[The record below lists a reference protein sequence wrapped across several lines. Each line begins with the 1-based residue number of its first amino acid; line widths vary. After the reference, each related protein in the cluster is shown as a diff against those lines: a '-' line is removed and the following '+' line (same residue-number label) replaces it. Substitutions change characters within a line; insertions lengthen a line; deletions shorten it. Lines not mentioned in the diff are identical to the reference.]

1 MNEIVKLVQEQTKEL
16 NDLHLIKGQL
26 LGLYEAQARIQKAV
40 KFWEGVLERRLED
53 AKQK

>member
-16 NDLHLIKGQL
+16 NNLHLIKGQL
-26 LGLYEAQARIQKAV
+26 LGLYEAEARIKKAI